1 MVIKI
6 GALIFKRFYLF
17 ITRIGRS
24 PGFNFEAKSIFMN
37 ALRNQ
42 AQLIGYVGND
52 PEITELQGG
61 KKLAKFS
68 LATNEIYNNAA
79 GERTVS
85 TEWHTIIAWDR
96 QAEIAEKYVQKGK
109 EIAVSGRITHRSYD
123 DNEGQ
128 KKRITEIRCS
138 DLLLLGKPEA
148 AIETEVF

>member
-1 MVIKI
+1 
-6 GALIFKRFYLF
+6 
-17 ITRIGRS
+17 
-24 PGFNFEAKSIFMN
+24 MN

-52 PEITELQGG
+52 PEITELEGG

-79 GERTVS
+79 GERTFS
-85 TEWHTIIAWDR
+85 TEWHTIIAWGR
-96 QAEIAEKYVQKGK
+96 QAEIAEKYVQKDK

-123 DNEGQ
+123 NNEGQ

-148 AIETEVF
+148 DIESEAF

>member
-1 MVIKI
+1 
-6 GALIFKRFYLF
+6 
-17 ITRIGRS
+17 
-24 PGFNFEAKSIFMN
+24 MN

-52 PEITELQGG
+52 PEITELEGG

-79 GERTVS
+79 GERTFS

-109 EIAVSGRITHRSYD
+109 EIAVSGRELPIDLMTTMKVKRSVL
-123 DNEGQ
+123 Q
-128 KKRITEIRCS
+128 KFVALIYC
-138 DLLLLGKPEA
+138 
-148 AIETEVF
+148 F

>member
-1 MVIKI
+1 
-6 GALIFKRFYLF
+6 
-17 ITRIGRS
+17 
-24 PGFNFEAKSIFMN
+24 MN

-52 PEITELQGG
+52 PEITELEGG

-79 GERTVS
+79 GERTLS

-148 AIETEVF
+148 AIESETF

>member
-1 MVIKI
+1 
-6 GALIFKRFYLF
+6 
-17 ITRIGRS
+17 
-24 PGFNFEAKSIFMN
+24 MN
-37 ALRNQ
+37 TLRNQ

-68 LATNEIYNNAA
+68 LATNEIYNNTA
-79 GERTVS
+79 GERMVS

-109 EIAVSGRITHRSYD
+109 EVAISGRITQRSYD
-123 DNEGQ
+123 DSEGQ
-128 KKRITEIRCS
+128 KKRVTEIRCS

-148 AIETEVF
+148 SIESEVF

>member
-1 MVIKI
+1 MIIKI
-6 GALIFKRFYLF
+6 GARTFKRFYSF
-17 ITRIGRS
+17 TTRIGRS
-24 PGFNFEAKSIFMN
+24 PGFNFEAKSIFMTV
-37 ALRNQ
+37 LRNQ

-128 KKRITEIRCS
+128 KKRVTEIRCS

-148 AIETEVF
+148 AIESEIF